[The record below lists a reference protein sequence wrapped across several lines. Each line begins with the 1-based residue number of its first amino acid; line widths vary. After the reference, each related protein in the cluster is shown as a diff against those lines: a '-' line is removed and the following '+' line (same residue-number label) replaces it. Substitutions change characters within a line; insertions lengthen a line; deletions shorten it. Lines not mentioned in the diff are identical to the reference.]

1 MLKVATSRE
10 IPAKTFKIKKAN
22 ARALQNLQTRQNNEL
37 SAIISLEDAKPFS
50 NYLSEDELKKV
61 RTIEESKK
69 QIKQQFQMRS

>member
-1 MLKVATSRE
+1 MQSR
-10 IPAKTFKIKKAN
+10 
-22 ARALQNLQTRQNNEL
+22 L
-37 SAIISLEDAKPFS
+37 S